1 MNEEVRWQQRFQ
13 NYLKALG
20 QLNSALAKY
29 DETAEALIKEGI
41 LQRFEFTHELAW
53 KVMKDYLEYEGHQGI
68 TGSRSASRLA
78 FSLGLVSD
86 GQVWM
91 DMIES
96 RNRTVHT
103 YDEKVLEQEFS
114 TVTDAIREKHAGSF
128 IMYGLPETILLK
140 MQGVFAR
147 HPEIEKVI
155 IYGSRAKGNYR
166 PGSDIDITLYGQ
178 ALSEALLSKVLVE
191 LDDLNTPYLMD
202 VSLFSHLQSEEL
214 KKHIQENGRI
224 FYEQV

>member
-1 MNEEVRWQQRFQ
+1 MACQDIRWVQRFE

-20 QLNSALAKY
+20 QLQSALSVY

-78 FSLGLVSD
+78 FNIGLVSD

-91 DMIES
+91 DMVES

-103 YDEKVLEQEFS
+103 YDARVLEQEFAKVQNHYAS
-114 TVTDAIREKHAGSF
+114 AFSQFAQT
-128 IMYGLPETILLK
+128 
-140 MQGVFAR
+140 MQGF
-147 HPEIEKVI
+147 K
-155 IYGSRAKGNYR
+155 
-166 PGSDIDITLYGQ
+166 
-178 ALSEALLSKVLVE
+178 
-191 LDDLNTPYLMD
+191 
-202 VSLFSHLQSEEL
+202 
-214 KKHIQENGRI
+214 
-224 FYEQV
+224 

>member
-1 MNEEVRWQQRFQ
+1 MNEEVRWRQRFQ

-20 QLNSALAKY
+20 QLNSALAQY
-29 DETAEALIKEGI
+29 DESAEALIKEGI

-78 FSLGLVSD
+78 FSLGMVSD

-114 TVTDAIREKHAGSF
+114 KVQKA
-128 IMYGLPETILLK
+128 YGPSLTQFAK
-140 MQGVFAR
+140 NMQA
-147 HPEIEKVI
+147 
-155 IYGSRAKGNYR
+155 
-166 PGSDIDITLYGQ
+166 
-178 ALSEALLSKVLVE
+178 
-191 LDDLNTPYLMD
+191 YL
-202 VSLFSHLQSEEL
+202 
-214 KKHIQENGRI
+214 
-224 FYEQV
+224 

>member
-1 MNEEVRWQQRFQ
+1 MLTSNQDIRWVQRFQ

-20 QLNSALAKY
+20 QLQSALAVHN
-29 DETAEALIKEGI
+29 ETADALIKEGI

-78 FSLGLVSD
+78 FNVGLVTD

-103 YDEKVLEQEFS
+103 YDERVLEEEFAK
-114 TVTDAIREKHAGSF
+114 VKHRYATAF
-128 IMYGLPETILLK
+128 AQFAQA
-140 MQGVFAR
+140 MQAF
-147 HPEIEKVI
+147 
-155 IYGSRAKGNYR
+155 
-166 PGSDIDITLYGQ
+166 Q
-178 ALSEALLSKVLVE
+178 
-191 LDDLNTPYLMD
+191 
-202 VSLFSHLQSEEL
+202 
-214 KKHIQENGRI
+214 
-224 FYEQV
+224 

>member
-1 MNEEVRWQQRFQ
+1 MSEDIRWKQRFQ
-13 NYLKALG
+13 NYLKALS
-20 QLNSALAKY
+20 QLASALSSY

-78 FSLGLVSD
+78 FSLEIVED

-103 YDEKVLEQEFS
+103 YDERVLEQEFAKVQKS
-114 TVTDAIREKHAGSF
+114 YTRAFHQFAQ
-128 IMYGLPETILLK
+128 K
-140 MQGVFAR
+140 MQEF
-147 HPEIEKVI
+147 
-155 IYGSRAKGNYR
+155 
-166 PGSDIDITLYGQ
+166 L
-178 ALSEALLSKVLVE
+178 
-191 LDDLNTPYLMD
+191 
-202 VSLFSHLQSEEL
+202 
-214 KKHIQENGRI
+214 
-224 FYEQV
+224 

>member
-1 MNEEVRWQQRFQ
+1 MSNQDIRWLQRFE

-20 QLNSALAKY
+20 QLQSALSVY
-29 DETAEALIKEGI
+29 DASAEALIKEGI

-78 FSLGLVSD
+78 FNLGLVTD

-103 YDEKVLEQEFS
+103 YDERVLEQEFAKVQNRYAS
-114 TVTDAIREKHAGSF
+114 AFLQFAQT
-128 IMYGLPETILLK
+128 
-140 MQGVFAR
+140 MQGF
-147 HPEIEKVI
+147 K
-155 IYGSRAKGNYR
+155 
-166 PGSDIDITLYGQ
+166 
-178 ALSEALLSKVLVE
+178 
-191 LDDLNTPYLMD
+191 
-202 VSLFSHLQSEEL
+202 
-214 KKHIQENGRI
+214 
-224 FYEQV
+224 